1 MISLLPPEYKQ
12 NFLYAKKNSVLRKW
26 IIVLSLSLIGCVLII
41 AGGYIYLDHTIKNE
55 DKRVQAG
62 FQALQD
68 DDLEGTKTRL
78 EEISSNTKLIVQ
90 VLSKEILFSKLIKQ
104 LGASLP
110 ANTTLKQIQID
121 GIDNGITLSA
131 IAKDIDSAAQIQT
144 NLADP
149 ENKIFE
155 KADIESIVCVDPE
168 AAQTTSGVGAEN
180 PDYPCTVQ
188 LKALFT
194 KNNEFLY
201 IQPEEIK

>member
-12 NFLYAKKNSVLRKW
+12 NLLYAKKNSALRKW
-26 IIVLSLSLIGCVLII
+26 IIVLSLSLIGCVLIV

-55 DKRVQAG
+55 DKRVQVE

-68 DDLEGTKTRL
+68 DDLEGTKNRL
-78 EEISSNTKLIVQ
+78 DEISSNTKLIVQ

-131 IAKDIDSAAQIQT
+131 LAKNIDSAAQIQT

-155 KADIESIVCVDPE
+155 KADIESIVCIDP
-168 AAQTTSGVGAEN
+168 AAKEPSSDVNTGNTE
-180 PDYPCTVQ
+180 YPCTVQ
-188 LKALFT
+188 LKALFA
-194 KNNEFLY
+194 KNAEFLY
-201 IQPEEIK
+201 VQPEEVK